1 MLHAPAGLTHTTHVA
16 SYSIQLI
23 TNKPLYYCNSVGMLI
38 SKRINSKRKTL
49 ATTHLENRDKNKSS
63 INNNK
68 YVNCHIRKSLN
79 LTSPDVLM
87 TRSGG
92 VHVPV

>member
-1 MLHAPAGLTHTTHVA
+1 MLHDIHYTC

-38 SKRINSKRKTL
+38 LKRINSKRKTP

-63 INNNK
+63 NNNNN
-68 YVNCHIRKSLN
+68 YIH
-79 LTSPDVLM
+79 
-87 TRSGG
+87 
-92 VHVPV
+92 